1 MELVKSLQLVVYEHL
16 RDKILKGEIAE
27 DEIYSETKLAK
38 ELGVSRTPVRDAVH
52 RLSQEGYIDI
62 QPSKGFKLHKLSV
75 RDIEEIFQ
83 VRSAIESYCT
93 LIIAKDCE
101 SNDAKVLF
109 KELERIQGLKM
120 NIIKSSRNIKRF
132 TKYDRQFHMSIVDY
146 SGNSVFKGI
155 FENYNYRMEKLAL
168 MAFSHEKRMEET
180 YKEHQMI
187 LDAMKNGDIDN
198 VNRITLDHMN
208 MVRFVNIQDFVQDA
222 ED

>member
-1 MELVKSLQLVVYEHL
+1 MELVKSLQLIVYENL
-16 RDKILKGEIAE
+16 RDKILKGDIVE

-93 LIIAKDCE
+93 LLIAGDNE
-101 SNDAKVLF
+101 SKNAKVLF
-109 KELERIQGLKM
+109 KELERIQSLKM
-120 NIIKSSRNIKRF
+120 NIIKSSRNINRF

-146 SGNSVFKGI
+146 SGNSVFKSI
-155 FENYNYRMEKLAL
+155 FDNYNYRMEKLAI

-180 YKEHQMI
+180 YKEHQTI
-187 LDAMKNGDIDN
+187 LDAMKNGDVDN
-198 VNRITLDHMN
+198 INRITLDHMN